1 MKIRVKVY
9 GFLAVVAVLAAAWH
23 FGSPYLN
30 KDSKDPSADTS
41 QEEKSDDGAIPVQ
54 VEEAR
59 RGSIS
64 SFLTSTSNLRALR
77 EVDLMAQAEGTVR
90 RVLAEEGDYVREGQ
104 LLCVMD
110 DRELVIRLR
119 LTEEKLAQT
128 RIQLEKARIRGQKA
142 QVQIKN
148 TALEL
153 DRKERAYADDL
164 VSEEEVATLR
174 YRIAELEHDE
184 RAAAS
189 EVREFT
195 HRVSELETE
204 IEQVKLEISR
214 IELRAP
220 FSGHITRRTVE
231 LGQTVRGSDALFR
244 LGAFSPLYAD
254 VHVAERDVRLVRP
267 GQAASV
273 GFEAGGAESIEGRVI
288 RISPVVDESTG
299 TVKVTIELVSSD
311 ALFRPGAFVRVDIR
325 TDTRENAT
333 IVPRQ
338 ALREQD
344 GESFVF
350 LVRDGIAHRR
360 AVRLGYQQDQAV
372 EVLEGAAPG
381 DTLAVAG
388 HGQLNEGAKVRVT
401 GREP

>member
-9 GFLAVVAVLAAAWH
+9 GFLVMVAVLAAAWH
-23 FGSPYLN
+23 FGYPYLD
-30 KDSKDPSADTS
+30 KDSETPSADAS
-41 QEEKSDDGAIPVQ
+41 QEEKSDEGAIPVLLEQ
-54 VEEAR
+54 VR
-59 RGSIS
+59 QGSIS

-77 EVDLMAQAEGTVR
+77 EVDLMAQTEGTVR
-90 RVLAEEGDYVREGQ
+90 RVSAEEGDYVREGQ
-104 LLCVMD
+104 LLCVLD
-110 DRELVIRLR
+110 DRELVIRRR

-128 RIQLEKARIRGQKA
+128 RIQLEKARIRGEKV

-204 IEQVKLEISR
+204 IEQVQLEISR
-214 IELRAP
+214 SELRAP
-220 FSGHITRRTVE
+220 FSGHLTRRTVE

-254 VHVAERDVRLVRP
+254 VHVAEREARLVRP
-267 GQAASV
+267 GQAAAV
-273 GFEAGGAESIEGRVI
+273 ALDAGGTESSQGRVI

-311 ALFRPGAFVRVDIR
+311 SFFKPGAFVRVDIR
-325 TDTRENAT
+325 TDTREQAT
-333 IVPRQ
+333 IVPRR

-350 LVRDGIAHRR
+350 LVRDGVAHRR
-360 AVRLGYQQDQAV
+360 PVRLGYQRDQEV
-372 EVLEGAAPG
+372 EVLEGVDPG
-381 DTLAVAG
+381 DPLVVAG
-388 HGQLNEGAKVRVT
+388 HGQLNEGSKVRVT
-401 GREP
+401 GQGQ

>member
-1 MKIRVKVY
+1 MKIRAKVY
-9 GFLAVVAVLAAAWH
+9 GFLAIVAVLAAAWH
-23 FGSPYLN
+23 FGSPYLD
-30 KDSKDPSADTS
+30 KASKDPSADAS
-41 QEEKSDDGAIPVQ
+41 EEGKSDEGAIPVQ
-54 VEEAR
+54 VETAR
-59 RGSIS
+59 QGSIS

-77 EVDLMAQAEGTVR
+77 EVELMAQAEGTVR
-90 RVLAEEGDYVREGQ
+90 SVLAEEGDYVREGQ
-104 LLCVMD
+104 LLCVLD

-174 YRIAELEHDE
+174 YQIAELEHDE

-195 HRVSELETE
+195 HRVSELEAE

-214 IELRAP
+214 SEIRAP
-220 FSGHITRRTVE
+220 FSGRITQRTVE
-231 LGQTVRGSDALFR
+231 LGQTIRGSDSLFR
-244 LGAFSPLYAD
+244 LGSFSPLYAD

-267 GQAASV
+267 GQAASI
-273 GFEAGGAESIEGRVI
+273 GFDAGGAESIEGRVI

-299 TVKVTIELVSSD
+299 TVKVTVELVSTN

-333 IVPRQ
+333 IVPRM

-350 LVRDGIAHRR
+350 LVRDEVAHRR
-360 AVRLGYQQDQAV
+360 PVRLGYQRDQAV
-372 EVLEGAAPG
+372 EVLEGVAPG
-381 DTLAVAG
+381 DSLVVAG

-401 GREP
+401 GPSP

>member
-1 MKIRVKVY
+1 
-9 GFLAVVAVLAAAWH
+9 
-23 FGSPYLN
+23 
-30 KDSKDPSADTS
+30 
-41 QEEKSDDGAIPVQ
+41 
-54 VEEAR
+54 
-59 RGSIS
+59 
-64 SFLTSTSNLRALR
+64 
-77 EVDLMAQAEGTVR
+77 
-90 RVLAEEGDYVREGQ
+90 
-104 LLCVMD
+104 MD

-267 GQAASV
+267 GQTATV
-273 GFEAGGAESIEGRVI
+273 GFDAGGAESIEGRVI

-299 TVKVTIELVSSD
+299 TVKVTIELVSSN

-325 TDTRENAT
+325 TDTHKNAT

-344 GESFVF
+344 GENFVF
-350 LVRDGIAHRR
+350 LVRDGVAHRR
-360 AVRLGYQQDQAV
+360 AVRLGYQRDQAV

-381 DTLAVAG
+381 DTLVVAG
-388 HGQLNEGAKVRVT
+388 HGQLNEGSKVRVT

>member
-104 LLCVMD
+104 ILCVMD

>member
-9 GFLAVVAVLAAAWH
+9 GFLAIVAILAAAWH
-23 FGSPYLN
+23 FGYPYLDQ
-30 KDSKDPSADTS
+30 DSNNPSADAS
-41 QEEKSDDGAIPVQ
+41 QEEKSDEGAIPVQ
-54 VEEAR
+54 LERVR
-59 RGSIS
+59 QGSIS

-77 EVDLMAQAEGTVR
+77 EVDLMAQTEGTVR
-90 RVLAEEGDYVREGQ
+90 SVSAEEGDYVQEGQ
-104 LLCVMD
+104 LLCVLD
-110 DRELVIRLR
+110 DRELVIRRR
-119 LTEEKLAQT
+119 LTEEKVSQT

-184 RAAAS
+184 RAAVS

-204 IEQVKLEISR
+204 IEQVQLEISR
-214 IELRAP
+214 SELRAP
-220 FSGHITRRTVE
+220 FSGHLTRRTVE

-254 VHVAERDVRLVRP
+254 VHVAEREARLVRP
-267 GQAASV
+267 GQAAAV
-273 GFEAGGAESIEGRVI
+273 ALDAGGTESSQGRVI

-311 ALFRPGAFVRVDIR
+311 SFFKPGAFVRVDIR
-325 TDTRENAT
+325 TDTREQAT
-333 IVPRQ
+333 IVPRR

-350 LVRDGIAHRR
+350 LVRDGVAHRR
-360 AVRLGYQQDQAV
+360 PVRLGYQRDQEV
-372 EVLEGAAPG
+372 EVLEGVDPG
-381 DTLAVAG
+381 DPLVVAG
-388 HGQLNEGAKVRVT
+388 HGQLNEGSKVRVT
-401 GREP
+401 GQGQ

>member
-9 GFLAVVAVLAAAWH
+9 GFLIIVAVLAAAWH
-23 FGSPYLN
+23 FGYPYLD
-30 KDSKDPSADTS
+30 KASESPSADAT
-41 QEEKSDDGAIPVQ
+41 QEDKSDEGAIPVQ
-54 VEEAR
+54 VEQALQ
-59 RGSIS
+59 GSIS

-90 RVLAEEGDYVREGQ
+90 SVSAEEGDYVREGQ
-104 LLCVMD
+104 LLCVLD

-174 YRIAELEHDE
+174 YQIAELEHDE

-195 HRVSELETE
+195 HRVTELETE
-204 IEQVKLEISR
+204 IEQVNLEISR
-214 IELRAP
+214 SELRAP
-220 FSGHITRRTVE
+220 FSGHITRRSVE

-267 GQAASV
+267 GQAAAV
-273 GFEAGGAESIEGRVI
+273 GFDAGGAESIEGRVI

-299 TVKVTIELVSSD
+299 TVKVTVELVSTN

-325 TDTRENAT
+325 TDTRENTT
-333 IVPRQ
+333 IVPRI

-350 LVRDGIAHRR
+350 LVRDGVAHRR
-360 AVRLGYQQDQAV
+360 PVRLGYQRDQAV
-372 EVLEGAAPG
+372 EVLEGVAPG
-381 DTLAVAG
+381 DSLVVAG
-388 HGQLNEGAKVRVT
+388 HGQLNQGAKVRVT
-401 GREP
+401 GTSP

>member
-9 GFLAVVAVLAAAWH
+9 GFLIIVAGLAAAWH
-23 FGSPYLN
+23 FGHPYLDQAS
-30 KDSKDPSADTS
+30 DSPSADAS
-41 QEEKSDDGAIPVQ
+41 QEEKSDEGAIPVQ
-54 VEEAR
+54 VEQVR
-59 RGSIS
+59 QGSIS

-77 EVDLMAQAEGTVR
+77 EVDLVSQAEGIVR
-90 RVLAEEGDYVREGQ
+90 SVAVEEGDYVREGQ
-104 LLCVMD
+104 LLCVLD

-128 RIQLEKARIRGQKA
+128 RIQLEKAGIRGQKA

-204 IEQVKLEISR
+204 IEQVNLEISHS
-214 IELRAP
+214 ELRAP

-231 LGQTVRGSDALFR
+231 LGQTVRGSDPLFR
-244 LGAFSPLYAD
+244 LGTFSPLYAD
-254 VHVAERDVRLVRP
+254 VHVAEREVRLVRP
-267 GQAASV
+267 GQAALV
-273 GFEAGGAESIEGRVI
+273 GFDAVGTEPIQGRVI

-299 TVKVTIELVSSD
+299 TVKVTVELVSSN

-325 TDTRENAT
+325 TDTHENAT

-350 LVRDGIAHRR
+350 LVRDGVAYRR
-360 AVRLGYQQDQAV
+360 PVQLGYQRDQAV
-372 EVLEGAAPG
+372 EVLEGVAPG
-381 DTLAVAG
+381 DTLVVAG
-388 HGQLNEGAKVRVT
+388 HGQLNEGSKVRVT
-401 GREP
+401 GQAP

>member
-9 GFLAVVAVLAAAWH
+9 GFLAIVAVLAAAWH
-23 FGSPYLN
+23 FGHPYLD
-30 KDSKDPSADTS
+30 KVADSPAADAS
-41 QEEKSDDGAIPVQ
+41 QQEESEDAGVPVQ
-54 VEEAR
+54 LERAR
-59 RGSIS
+59 QGSIS
-64 SFLTSTSNLRALR
+64 SFLTSTANLRALR
-77 EVDLMAQAEGTVR
+77 EVDLVSQAEGIVR
-90 RVLAEEGDYVREGQ
+90 AVSVEEGDYVREGQ
-104 LLCVMD
+104 LLCVLD

-148 TALEL
+148 TSLEL

-174 YRIAELEHDE
+174 YQIAELEHDE

-214 IELRAP
+214 SELRAP
-220 FSGHITRRTVE
+220 FAGHITRRTVE

-244 LGAFSPLYAD
+244 LGSFSPLYAD

-267 GQAASV
+267 GQAALV
-273 GFEAGGAESIEGRVI
+273 GFDAGGAESVEGRVI

-299 TVKVTIELVSSD
+299 TIKVTIELNSSNP
-311 ALFRPGAFVRVDIR
+311 LFKPGAFVRVDIR

-333 IVPRQ
+333 IVPRR

-344 GESFVF
+344 GQSFVF
-350 LVRDGIAHRR
+350 LVRDGVAHRR
-360 AVRLGYQQDQAV
+360 PVQMGYQRDQAV
-372 EVLEGAAPG
+372 EILEGVAPG
-381 DTLAVAG
+381 DTLVVAG
-388 HGQLNEGAKVRVT
+388 HGQLNEGSKVRVT
-401 GREP
+401 GQAP

>member
-9 GFLAVVAVLAAAWH
+9 GFLIIVAVLAAAWH
-23 FGSPYLN
+23 FGHPYLDQ
-30 KDSKDPSADTS
+30 DSETSSAEAS
-41 QEEKSDDGAIPVQ
+41 QDENSDEGAIPVQ
-54 VEEAR
+54 VEQAIQ
-59 RGSIS
+59 GSIS

-90 RVLAEEGDYVREGQ
+90 SVSAEEGDYVREGQ
-104 LLCVMD
+104 LLCVLD
-110 DRELVIRLR
+110 DRELEIRLR

-174 YRIAELEHDE
+174 YQIAELEHDE

-214 IELRAP
+214 SELRAP
-220 FSGHITRRTVE
+220 FAGHITRRTVE

-244 LGAFSPLYAD
+244 LGTFSPLYAD

-267 GQAASV
+267 GQAAAV
-273 GFEAGGAESIEGRVI
+273 GFDAGGAESIEGRVI

-299 TVKVTIELVSSD
+299 TVKVTVELVSTNV
-311 ALFRPGAFVRVDIR
+311 LFRPGAFVRVDIR
-325 TDTRENAT
+325 TDTRENTT
-333 IVPRQ
+333 IVPRI

-350 LVRDGIAHRR
+350 LVRDGVAHRR
-360 AVRLGYQQDQAV
+360 PVQLGYQRDQAV
-372 EVLEGAAPG
+372 EVLEGVAPG
-381 DTLAVAG
+381 DTLVVAG
-388 HGQLNEGAKVRVT
+388 HGQLNEGSKVRVT
-401 GREP
+401 GQAP

>member
-9 GFLAVVAVLAAAWH
+9 GFLFIIAVLAAAWH
-23 FGSPYLN
+23 FGYPYLD
-30 KDSKDPSADTS
+30 KASESPSADAT
-41 QEEKSDDGAIPVQ
+41 QEDKSDEGAIPVQ
-54 VEEAR
+54 VEQALQ
-59 RGSIS
+59 GSIS

-90 RVLAEEGDYVREGQ
+90 SVSAEEGDYVREGQ
-104 LLCVMD
+104 LLCVLD

-174 YRIAELEHDE
+174 YQIAELEHDE

-195 HRVSELETE
+195 HRVTELETE
-204 IEQVKLEISR
+204 IEQVKLEISHS
-214 IELRAP
+214 ELRAP
-220 FSGHITRRTVE
+220 FSGHITRRNVE

-244 LGAFSPLYAD
+244 LGTFSPLYAD

-267 GQAASV
+267 GQTALV
-273 GFEAGGAESIEGRVI
+273 GFDAGGAESIEGRVI

-299 TVKVTIELVSSD
+299 TVKVTVELVSTN

-325 TDTRENAT
+325 TDTRENTT
-333 IVPRQ
+333 IVPRI

-350 LVRDGIAHRR
+350 LVRDEVAHRR
-360 AVRLGYQQDQAV
+360 PVRLGYQRDQAV
-372 EVLEGAAPG
+372 EVLEGVSPG
-381 DTLAVAG
+381 DSLVVAG
-388 HGQLNEGAKVRVT
+388 HGQLNQGAKVRVT
-401 GREP
+401 GPSP

>member
-9 GFLAVVAVLAAAWH
+9 GFLAIVAVLAAAWH
-23 FGSPYLN
+23 FGHPYLG
-30 KDSKDPSADTS
+30 KVADSPSADAS
-41 QEEKSDDGAIPVQ
+41 QQDESEEAGVPVQ
-54 VEEAR
+54 LDQAR
-59 RGSIS
+59 QGSIS
-64 SFLTSTSNLRALR
+64 SFLTSTANLRALR
-77 EVDLMAQAEGTVR
+77 EVDLVSQVEGIVR
-90 RVLAEEGDYVREGQ
+90 AVSVEEGDYVREGQ
-104 LLCVMD
+104 LLCVLD

-128 RIQLEKARIRGQKA
+128 RIQLEKARIRGQKS

-174 YRIAELEHDE
+174 YQIAELEHDE

-214 IELRAP
+214 SELRAP

-244 LGAFSPLYAD
+244 LGSFSPLYAD

-267 GQAASV
+267 GQAALV
-273 GFEAGGAESIEGRVI
+273 GFDAGGAESVEGRVI

-299 TVKVTIELVSSD
+299 TIKVTIELNSSNP
-311 ALFRPGAFVRVDIR
+311 LFKPGAFVRVDIR
-325 TDTRENAT
+325 TDTRDKTT
-333 IVPRQ
+333 IVPRR

-344 GESFVF
+344 GQNFVF
-350 LVRDGIAHRR
+350 LVREGVAHRR
-360 AVRLGYQQDQAV
+360 PVQMGYQRDQAV
-372 EVLEGAAPG
+372 EILEGVAPG
-381 DTLAVAG
+381 DTLVVAG
-388 HGQLNEGAKVRVT
+388 HGQLNEGSKVRVT
-401 GREP
+401 GQAP

>member
-9 GFLAVVAVLAAAWH
+9 GFLAIVAVLAAAWH
-23 FGSPYLN
+23 FGSPYLD
-30 KDSKDPSADTS
+30 KDSKDPSADAS
-41 QEEKSDDGAIPVQ
+41 QEEKSDEGAIPVQ
-54 VEEAR
+54 LEQVSQ
-59 RGSIS
+59 GSIS

-77 EVDLMAQAEGTVR
+77 EVDLMAQTEGTVR
-90 RVLAEEGDYVREGQ
+90 RVAAEEGDYVQEGQ
-104 LLCVMD
+104 LLCVLD
-110 DRELVIRLR
+110 DRELVIRRR

-148 TALEL
+148 TSLEL
-153 DRKERAYADDL
+153 DRKERAFADDL

-214 IELRAP
+214 SELRAP

-254 VHVAERDVRLVRP
+254 VHVAEREARLVCP
-267 GQAASV
+267 GQAAAV
-273 GFEAGGAESIEGRVI
+273 GLDAGGTESSQGRVI

-299 TVKVTIELVSSD
+299 TVKVTIELVSSNS
-311 ALFRPGAFVRVDIR
+311 FFKPGAFVRVDIR
-325 TDTRENAT
+325 TDTREQAT
-333 IVPRQ
+333 IVPRR

-350 LVRDGIAHRR
+350 LVRDGVAHRR
-360 AVRLGYQQDQAV
+360 PVRLGYQRDQEV
-372 EVLEGAAPG
+372 EVLEGVDPG
-381 DTLAVAG
+381 DPLVVAG
-388 HGQLNEGAKVRVT
+388 HGQLNEGSKVRVT
-401 GREP
+401 GQGP